1 MAPVAPFSALG
12 SASDHGSGLRRA
24 GFSIYPAAAG
34 PFARGDPFAAMADN
48 LPFFQVALNLPHAG
62 RIARRIL
69 PLLPAETATETP
81 LRKTA
86 LSLEALLAP
95 YLELDDNPGGTI
107 ALRVR
112 DQAALLGRRL
122 VDQIEREQA
131 GHDRLGQCVRNLF
144 ECLELGQEGAAI
156 SLRAGE
162 NPKSFQRPF

>member
-1 MAPVAPFSALG
+1 MAE
-12 SASDHGSGLRRA
+12 H
-24 GFSIYPAAAG
+24 
-34 PFARGDPFAAMADN
+34 
-48 LPFFQVALNLPHAG
+48 LPYFQVALNLPHAG

-69 PLLPAETATETP
+69 ILLPHEETDTDTM
-81 LRKTA
+81 RKTA
-86 LSLEALLAP
+86 MSLEALLTP
-95 YLELDDNPGGTI
+95 YLDLDDNPGGTL

-112 DQAALLGRRL
+112 DQAAVLGRKL
-122 VDQIEREQA
+122 VEQIEQEKA